1 MSDTSALDLLK
12 EELDNDDIQIKVNA
26 IHRFPIIMAVFTP
39 DKIISDFIP
48 FISKI
53 IPNEADEVLLAI
65 SEELPHFKSY
75 LDSKKIM
82 NILPLFESLL
92 GCEETVVRESTVEG
106 LRKLIPSLTDDQVQS
121 EVIPM
126 ILNISNKDA
135 FQWKVSA
142 CYLVRICYPKAGKE
156 KEKLRSLYFKLC
168 DDETPI
174 IKRTA
179 AKEFGPL
186 CLTMEKEHVSNEMIN
201 YYKKFINETDTVR
214 VTILPALVQLAKLF
228 QNSET
233 QKLNLDFVSNAAED
247 KSWRVRNELA
257 NIYPDFV
264 DYFGNQLNDDLVRN
278 LSNLIKDSENE
289 VKASA
294 LKALNQVITKISSD
308 KIQSQIIPALR
319 GLSNESS
326 KETKSKIG
334 GIFGPISKIIGYNA
348 FNTSLGVMMDAL
360 MKDENADVR
369 LGIAKSMYDIFVSS
383 DGSLLNSTNTLLG
396 TMQKDSQYRIRECVY
411 ETLAKLGANYGLDVF
426 KSSIESL
433 FFNYLSDTVA
443 SVREVGIQSLKLL
456 IQKFG
461 SAWII
466 SNLVPK
472 LQSFLSTP
480 KLSYLHRMCI
490 IHSLC
495 VCSSYLDPK
504 QNTELIVPV
513 ILKCLKDKISN
524 VRFYTIK
531 LVQKIFKN
539 FDSGSKDKIESAI
552 KGLTGDE
559 DPDVKYYAGKFLE
572 STK

>member
-26 IHRFPIIMAVFTP
+26 IHRFPVIMAVFTP
-39 DKIISDFIP
+39 DRIVSDFIP
-48 FISKI
+48 FIQKI
-53 IPNEADEVLLAI
+53 IPNEEDEVLLAI
-65 SEELPHFKSY
+65 SEEIPHFKTY

-82 NILPLFESLL
+82 NTLPLFQALL
-92 GCEETVVRESTVEG
+92 GCEETVVRESTIEG
-106 LRKLIPSLTDDQVQS
+106 LRKLIPSLSDDQVQS

-126 ILNISNKDA
+126 ILNISNMEA

-142 CYLVRICYPKAGKE
+142 CCLVRICYPKAGKE

-186 CLTMEKEHVSNEMIN
+186 CLTMEKEHVSNEMIT

-214 VTILPALVQLAKLF
+214 VTILPALVQLTKLF
-228 QNSET
+228 QNSDT
-233 QKLNLDFVSNAAED
+233 QKLNLDFVSMAAED

-257 NIYPDFV
+257 NIYPNFV
-264 DYFGNQLNDDLVRN
+264 DYFGSQLNDDLIKN

-289 VKASA
+289 VKTSA
-294 LKALNQVITKISSD
+294 LKALNAVITKIPSD

-326 KETKSKIG
+326 KETKAKIG

-348 FNTSLGVMMDAL
+348 FNTSLGVMMDTL
-360 MKDENADVR
+360 MKDENAEVR
-369 LGIAKSMYDIFVSS
+369 LGVAKSMYDIFVSS

-495 VCSSYLDPK
+495 VCSSFLDPK
-504 QNTELIVPV
+504 QNSELIVPM
-513 ILKCLKDKISN
+513 ILKTLKDKISN

-539 FDSGSKDKIESAI
+539 FDSGSKDKIENAI
-552 KGLTGDE
+552 KGLTADE

-572 STK
+572 ASK